1 MLRFFQFALV
11 TACLLAGGCAPTA
24 APTEAGDAA
33 RMERY
38 KAEVRAKGQP
48 GKKRLTGFRWPNGN
62 GFTEEEK
69 VVEIIKVDAR
79 TNAFG
84 QRELKCRITTEVSR
98 WKTVDGKKVGT
109 PEKRR
114 ESEERWLPAG

>member
-1 MLRFFQFALV
+1 MHRPFQLALM

-24 APTEAGDAA
+24 APTEPGDVA

-62 GFTEEEK
+62 GFSEEEN
-69 VVEIIKVDAR
+69 VVEIIQVDAR

-84 QRELKCRITTEVSR
+84 KRELKCRITTEISR
-98 WKTVDGKKVGT
+98 WKTVDGKKVGN
-109 PEKRR
+109 P
-114 ESEERWLPAG
+114 